1 MSNLMK
7 KMSRLTLIESW
18 YDARVGTASQL
29 ALLFGN
35 AIGEQNVFSAIY
47 VAIRNNPQNASQ
59 EASET
64 YTYYNVGFSDAEIA
78 AYFNLRYGANYFCYS
93 YRDSLDI
100 AALRDKLTSIYKA
113 NKYKYMKLVEILG
126 YKYNPLYNVD
136 GKELYSNMES
146 IGDTKTTRTPDG
158 TITSTSGTMNNN
170 TIGASTTTNYTNP
183 YDQNTSSSAA
193 DYVDSKTQ
201 QDAVT
206 TQQTYEEYSETTEL
220 ENEPATGY
228 ILNPQTGK
236 YEKSGLFSVAA
247 ADSAFNVALSGAERY
262 YAEKRIRQG
271 NIGVTKS
278 TELIAAQRDI
288 VKYNILDEFMRDIE
302 HDLVVGIY
310 D

>member
-29 ALLFGN
+29 ALLFSN

-47 VAIRNNPQNASQ
+47 VAIRNNPENASQ

-64 YTYYNVGFSDAEIA
+64 YTYYNVGFTDAEIA

-100 AALRDKLTSIYKA
+100 TALRDKLTSIYKA

-158 TITSTSGTMNNN
+158 TITSTTGTMNNN
-170 TIGASTTTNYTNP
+170 TIGASTTTNFVNP
-183 YDQNTSSSAA
+183 YDQNTSTSAA
-193 DYVDSKTQ
+193 TYVDSKTQ

-206 TQQTYEEYSETTEL
+206 TQQTYQEYNETTEL

-236 YEKSGLFSVAA
+236 YEKSGLFSVTA

>member
-64 YTYYNVGFSDAEIA
+64 YTYYNVGFTDAEIA
-78 AYFNLRYGANYFCYS
+78 AYFNLRYGANYFCYN

-113 NKYKYMKLVEILG
+113 NKYKYMKLVEVLG

-146 IGDTKTTRTPDG
+146 IGDTKTTRTPTG

-170 TIGASTTTNYTNP
+170 TIGASTTTNFVNP

-201 QDAVT
+201 QDAIT
-206 TQQTYEEYSETTEL
+206 TQQTYQEYNETTEL

-236 YEKSGLFSVAA
+236 YEKSGLFSVTA